1 MKEFL
6 KNWGILI
13 LVLAA
18 ILLARVYVFTPV
30 TVNGHSMD
38 PTLSDGQRLISS
50 KISNYERM
58 DIITTKEPGDEERM
72 IVKRIIGM
80 PGDTVKMENDQLT
93 INGKKYDE
101 PYLDEFK
108 KEFSEDKLQGEY
120 AYSSG
125 FQAQAESSST
135 FTSDFEYTVPKGK
148 YLVLGDNRL
157 ISKDSR
163 MFGLVDKDMIQGKVV
178 FRYWPFQKLKSCDE
192 KIKRSCDMFFVT
204 ASFSENSFL
213 FLGVAHFFCNLI
225 LSFLADG

>member
-93 INGKKYDE
+93 IN
-101 PYLDEFK
+101 
-108 KEFSEDKLQGEY
+108 

-178 FRYWPFQKLKSCDE
+178 FRYWPLSE
-192 KIKRSCDMFFVT
+192 IKIM
-204 ASFSENSFL
+204 
-213 FLGVAHFFCNLI
+213 
-225 LSFLADG
+225 

>member
-93 INGKKYDE
+93 INGKKYE

-178 FRYWPFQKLKSCDE
+178 FRYWPLSE
-192 KIKRSCDMFFVT
+192 IKIM
-204 ASFSENSFL
+204 
-213 FLGVAHFFCNLI
+213 
-225 LSFLADG
+225 

>member
-1 MKEFL
+1 MKEFF

-13 LVLAA
+13 VVLAA

-50 KISNYERM
+50 KISKYERF

-80 PGDTVKMENDQLT
+80 SGDTVKMENDQLT
-93 INGKKYDE
+93 INGKKYNE
-101 PYLDEFK
+101 SYLNEFK
-108 KEFSEDKLQGEY
+108 KDFAKDKLQNEY
-120 AYSSG
+120 SYSEA
-125 FQAQAESSST
+125 FQAQAENSQH
-135 FTSDFEYTVPKGK
+135 FTSDFEYVVPKGK

-163 MFGLVDKDMIQGKVV
+163 IFGLVDADMIQGKVV
-178 FRYWPFQKLKSCDE
+178 FRYWPLNE
-192 KIKRSCDMFFVT
+192 IKIF
-204 ASFSENSFL
+204 
-213 FLGVAHFFCNLI
+213 
-225 LSFLADG
+225 

>member
-108 KEFSEDKLQGEY
+108 KEFSEDKLQGE
-120 AYSSG
+120 
-125 FQAQAESSST
+125 SSST

-178 FRYWPFQKLKSCDE
+178 FRYWPLSE
-192 KIKRSCDMFFVT
+192 IKIM
-204 ASFSENSFL
+204 
-213 FLGVAHFFCNLI
+213 
-225 LSFLADG
+225 

>member
-1 MKEFL
+1 MKEFF

-13 LVLAA
+13 VVLAA

-50 KISNYERM
+50 KISKYERF

-80 PGDTVKMENDQLT
+80 PGDT
-93 INGKKYDE
+93 GKKYNE
-101 PYLDEFK
+101 SYLNEFK
-108 KEFSEDKLQGEY
+108 KDFAKDKLQNEY
-120 AYSSG
+120 SYSEA
-125 FQAQAESSST
+125 FQAQAENSQH
-135 FTSDFEYTVPKGK
+135 FTSDFEYVVPKGK

-163 MFGLVDKDMIQGKVV
+163 IFGLVDADMIQGKVV
-178 FRYWPFQKLKSCDE
+178 FRYWPLNE
-192 KIKRSCDMFFVT
+192 IKIF
-204 ASFSENSFL
+204 
-213 FLGVAHFFCNLI
+213 
-225 LSFLADG
+225 